1 MERENETVEN
11 LFEDS
16 GISNEESNAFADLP
30 PVAPVNYEEE
40 TIDENSEAI
49 NNENSFNPFAE
60 VPPVAPE
67 NVEEN
72 DNSEEKNISYEGLT
86 IDENKIESQNNY
98 DQKEIKENPNA
109 KVVLNQEKDE
119 EISSKEMKEL
129 KNVKL
134 KDNTSLTFVLF
145 LGIIFLIAIFIIPVI
160 SKYI

>member
-72 DNSEEKNISYEGLT
+72 DKSEEKNISYEGLT

>member
-67 NVEEN
+67 NVEGN
-72 DNSEEKNISYEGLT
+72 DNSEEKKISYEGLT
-86 IDENKIESQNNY
+86 MDENKIESQNNY

-119 EISSKEMKEL
+119 VISSKEMKEL

>member
-16 GISNEESNAFADLP
+16 GISNEESNAFVDLP

-40 TIDENSEAI
+40 TIDKNSEAI

-67 NVEEN
+67 NVEGN
-72 DNSEEKNISYEGLT
+72 DNSEEKKISYEGLT
-86 IDENKIESQNNY
+86 MDENKIESQNNY

>member
-67 NVEEN
+67 NVEGN
-72 DNSEEKNISYEGLT
+72 DNSEEKKISYEGLT
-86 IDENKIESQNNY
+86 MDENKIESQNNY

-119 EISSKEMKEL
+119 EISDLYE
-129 KNVKL
+129 
-134 KDNTSLTFVLF
+134 TSVCTSACS
-145 LGIIFLIAIFIIPVI
+145 GIGGFTGYHSGTCADR
-160 SKYI
+160 

>member
-16 GISNEESNAFADLP
+16 GISNDESNAFADLP

-40 TIDENSEAI
+40 TIDENSETI

-72 DNSEEKNISYEGLT
+72 DNSEEKKISYEGLT
-86 IDENKIESQNNY
+86 MDENKIESQNNY

>member
-16 GISNEESNAFADLP
+16 GISNEEANAFADLP

-67 NVEEN
+67 NVDEN
-72 DNSEEKNISYEGLT
+72 DNSEEKKISYEGLT
-86 IDENKIESQNNY
+86 MDENKIESQNNY

>member
-67 NVEEN
+67 NVDEN
-72 DNSEEKNISYEGLT
+72 DNSEEKKISYEGLT
-86 IDENKIESQNNY
+86 MDENKIESQNNY

-134 KDNTSLTFVLF
+134 KDILH
-145 LGIIFLIAIFIIPVI
+145 
-160 SKYI
+160 

>member
-16 GISNEESNAFADLP
+16 GISNEESNAFVDLP
-30 PVAPVNYEEE
+30 PVATVNYEEE
-40 TIDENSEAI
+40 TIDKNSEAI

-67 NVEEN
+67 NVDEN
-72 DNSEEKNISYEGLT
+72 DNSEEKKISYEGLT
-86 IDENKIESQNNY
+86 MDENKIESQNNY

>member
-67 NVEEN
+67 NVDEN
-72 DNSEEKNISYEGLT
+72 DNSEEKKISYEGLT
-86 IDENKIESQNNY
+86 MDENKIESQNNY

>member
-67 NVEEN
+67 NVEGN
-72 DNSEEKNISYEGLT
+72 DNSEEKKISYEGLT
-86 IDENKIESQNNY
+86 MDENKIESQNNY

-109 KVVLNQEKDE
+109 KVILNQEKDE

>member
-1 MERENETVEN
+1 MENENETVEN

>member
-40 TIDENSEAI
+40 IIDENSEAI

-67 NVEEN
+67 NVEGN
-72 DNSEEKNISYEGLT
+72 DNSEEKKISYEGLT
-86 IDENKIESQNNY
+86 MDENKIESQNNY

>member
-67 NVEEN
+67 NVEGN
-72 DNSEEKNISYEGLT
+72 DNSEEKKISYEGLT
-86 IDENKIESQNNY
+86 MDENKIESQNNY

>member
-72 DNSEEKNISYEGLT
+72 DNSEEKKISYEGLT
-86 IDENKIESQNNY
+86 MDENKIESQNNY

>member
-67 NVEEN
+67 NVEGN
-72 DNSEEKNISYEGLT
+72 DNSEEKKISYEGLT
-86 IDENKIESQNNY
+86 MDENKIESQNNY

-145 LGIIFLIAIFIIPVI
+145 LGIIFLIAIFIIPVL